1 MGEYDGQ
8 LALPLER
15 PRSDKALEEDAAE
28 RVQVGPSV
36 DLVSVNLFR
45 RDIVDRADE
54 AAIAGEA
61 RDGGDVTSQTEV
73 ADERALLSVTL
84 GNEDVAGLDV
94 AVDEPE
100 LVRRVESVRDLC
112 HQPKGAGRL
121 EGRFAPENLP
131 KIGPLDVL
139 HSEIEMAPRLTG
151 GDCRDDIRVLEACRK
166 HALALEPLAE
176 ARIVARPGSDDL
188 HGDGVARLDRLGEV
202 HLPHRARAQRLTDS
216 KPADNRALG
225 DHRHKGSF
233 RPHAPP
239 IKA

>member
-1 MGEYDGQ
+1 
-8 LALPLER
+8 
-15 PRSDKALEEDAAE
+15 
-28 RVQVGPSV
+28 
-36 DLVSVNLFR
+36 
-45 RDIVDRADE
+45 
-54 AAIAGEA
+54 
-61 RDGGDVTSQTEV
+61 
-73 ADERALLSVTL
+73 
-84 GNEDVAGLDV
+84 
-94 AVDEPE
+94 
-100 LVRRVESVRDLC
+100 
-112 HQPKGAGRL
+112 
-121 EGRFAPENLP
+121 
-131 KIGPLDVL
+131 
-139 HSEIEMAPRLTG
+139 MAPRLTG

-176 ARIVARPGSDDL
+176 ARIAARPGSDDL